1 MLIFVAD
8 ADVSWEFSDLIE
20 AIYSAPTYHLVF
32 EGCLILFIVGL
43 LFQHSFLPSKRRG
56 GSGDRLSK
64 AEEDQLIAEWQPEPL
79 VSGDPADEAL
89 LASYQRCAT
98 SQVGRSV
105 TYSDGRTLVNF
116 ATGNFLDFIG
126 EARIRDRALAS
137 LRHYGVGSCGP
148 RGFYGTMDVHLHLE
162 EQLAKFYGCEEAVL
176 YSYGFSTIA
185 SAIPSY
191 AKRHDIIF
199 ADERCCFAIQ
209 QGLEASRS
217 KIIRFAHNDT
227 AHLEELLQ
235 RQAEHDRRD
244 PKKARVT
251 RKFIVVEGLYVNCG
265 DICPLGE
272 LVKLKYKYKVRLFV
286 EESASLGTL
295 GATRARHLRGGR
307 RQRAGRGSDS
317 GWNRECSGPL
327 RGFVVGTKY
336 VVDHQRLSGLGYCF
350 SASLP
355 PMLAAAAS
363 EALTMVDEMRGERTA
378 RLKSVSDRLHQR
390 LLAELDNL
398 WSVEGAPMS
407 PIKHLRLH
415 RCTGENSLPALEA
428 ACAAAAD
435 AGLLLTVAR
444 YVAQDLGQP
453 AQPSIRLSVNCN
465 HSDSEIG
472 SLLDFLK
479 SYATGLAKKCFQQ
492 LNISRKVRPWII

>member
-1 MLIFVAD
+1 VSDLFYYQRQSNPIK
-8 ADVSWEFSDLIE
+8 DVNICCRCRCLLEFSDLIE

-137 LRHYGVGSCGP
+137 LRHYGLRP
-148 RGFYGTMDVHLHLE
+148 ARFYGTMDVHLHLE

-209 QGLEASRS
+209 QGSAITTLRTWRS
-217 KIIRFAHNDT
+217 FCSGRPST
-227 AHLEELLQ
+227 TVGT
-235 RQAEHDRRD
+235 

-295 GATRARHLRGGR
+295 GAT
-307 RQRAGRGSDS
+307 GRGICEEAGVSVQD
-317 GWNRECSGPL
+317 
-327 RGFVVGTKY
+327 
-336 VVDHQRLSGLGYCF
+336 RLSGLGYCF

-479 SYATGLAKKCFQQ
+479 SYATGLAK
-492 LNISRKVRPWII
+492 